1 LCIIAEFL
9 FDFTKVGVSL
19 QRGITLQRY
28 PEYKAKQ
35 SRITRTGLRSENN
48 MAIEIF
54 NRYEK
59 KYLIGYSTY
68 ETLQRRL
75 PDYMDQDAYNLGGET
90 YSICNVYYDTPDS
103 HLIRTSL
110 QKPVYKEKLR
120 VRSYGVAQ
128 PETKVFVE
136 IKKKYNKLVNKR
148 RSGITLSAAEQ
159 FLQTGEKPMITSKM
173 NGQVIDEVAYMTF
186 RKDLYPALY
195 LAYEREAWFGR
206 GRHDLRISFDSHI
219 VTRRT
224 DVSLSSPIYG
234 EPLLAPDLRL
244 MEIKVAQSIPVWLSR
259 LLAGYKIYPNSFS
272 KYGTEYEQWLTNYE
286 GYKGEQKYA

>member
-1 LCIIAEFL
+1 
-9 FDFTKVGVSL
+9 
-19 QRGITLQRY
+19 
-28 PEYKAKQ
+28 
-35 SRITRTGLRSENN
+35 

-59 KYLIGYSTY
+59 KYLIDYRTY
-68 ETLQRRL
+68 EALQSRL
-75 PDYMDQDAYNLGGET
+75 QDCMDRDAYNRGGAT

-128 PETKVFVE
+128 PDTKVFVE

-159 FLQTGEKPMITSKM
+159 FLMTGEKPALTSKM
-173 NGQVIDEVAYMTF
+173 NGQVIDEVAYMTSCKNLF
-186 RKDLYPALY
+186 PTLY

-219 VTRRT
+219 LTRRT

-234 EPLLAPDLRL
+234 EPLLAPGLRL

-259 LLAGYKIYPNSFS
+259 LLAEYKIYPNSFS
-272 KYGTEYEQWLTNYE
+272 KYGTEYAHRLMNYNGYE
-286 GYKGEQKYA
+286 GYEGEQKYA